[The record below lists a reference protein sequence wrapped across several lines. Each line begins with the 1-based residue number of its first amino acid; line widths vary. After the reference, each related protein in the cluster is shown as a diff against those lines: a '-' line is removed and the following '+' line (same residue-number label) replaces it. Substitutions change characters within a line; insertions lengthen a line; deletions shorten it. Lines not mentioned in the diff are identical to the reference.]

1 MIRRF
6 VWPAAA
12 LSLVA
17 GCSQSESRANA
28 ADNDSVAAIAQPAS
42 FKLTST
48 SVLAG
53 DSIPARFTC
62 DGANESP
69 PLSWTG
75 APEGTRSFALIV
87 DDPDAP
93 GGTFVHWVIYNI
105 PATADSLPQ
114 GIATGVRVP
123 ELGEA
128 RQAENGFTKTLG
140 YGGPCP
146 PKGPAHNYHFRLF
159 ALDRTLDVNAP
170 ASRDAVVKAMNDHTL
185 GHTQLVAP
193 YSRR

>member
-1 MIRRF
+1 MIPELGR
-6 VWPAAA
+6 WTAAVI
-12 LSLVA
+12 LLA
-17 GCSQSESRANA
+17 GCSRPPSRTNA
-28 ADNDSVAAIAQPAS
+28 ADNDSVAAIPQPAS
-42 FKLTST
+42 FKLTSA
-48 SVLAG
+48 SVVAG
-53 DSIPARFTC
+53 DSIPAQFTC
-62 DGANESP
+62 DDADQSP

-75 APEGTRSFALIV
+75 APEGTRSFTLIV

-105 PATADSLPQ
+105 PATADSLPA
-114 GIATGVRVP
+114 GIATGARVP

-128 RQAENGFTKTLG
+128 RQAENGFNKTLG

-159 ALDRTLDVNAP
+159 ALDRTLDISTP
-170 ASRDAVVKAMNDHTL
+170 ASRDDVVKAMEDHTL